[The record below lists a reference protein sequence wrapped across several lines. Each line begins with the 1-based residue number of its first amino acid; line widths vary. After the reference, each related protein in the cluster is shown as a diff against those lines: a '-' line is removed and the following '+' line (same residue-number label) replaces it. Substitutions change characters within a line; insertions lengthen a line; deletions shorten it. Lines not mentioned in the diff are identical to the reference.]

1 MKLQDVE
8 LRDDE
13 TEYGGKC
20 FANETFKDFA
30 GDFGDEDI
38 EYCNTVKDFNE
49 LLKMCGLLPLTSEN
63 YPNVEITDKAINEL
77 FREN

>member
-1 MKLQDVE
+1 MKLQEVE
-8 LRDDE
+8 LKDDE

-20 FANETFKDFA
+20 FPNETFKDFA
-30 GDFGDEDI
+30 GDVGDEDI
-38 EYCNTVKDFNE
+38 KYCNTVEDFNE